1 MGCRDFLA
9 GFSFSAASL
18 SGNTVRQFLTSSIVG
33 QKGRLY
39 ILFSHTIE
47 RSSSKTPAIMIAGFW
62 LRLKSTSFGLVF

>member
-47 RSSSKTPAIMIAGFW
+47 RSSSKTAAIMIAGFW
-62 LRLKSTSFGLVF
+62 LRLKSTSF